1 MNMNLYTHNLFVLHL
16 SPGTIKIKLLQ
27 FYLNGIDHFSSLFPM
42 KMNLI
47 IRLNRFRVFYTIHYR
62 LIYSSGTD
70 LVKVFNY
77 FDPVGYVKE
86 TSVPEF
92 EINTRNETFQ
102 NMVIH
107 AEESFFYFYK
117 STSNIFK

>member
-27 FYLNGIDHFSSLFPM
+27 FYLNGIDHFLSLLPM

-47 IRLNRFRVFYTIHYR
+47 IRLNKFRVFYSIYYR
-62 LIYSSGTD
+62 LIYSSGKD
-70 LVKVFNY
+70 LVNVFNY

-92 EINTRNETFQ
+92 EINNEMRLFR
-102 NMVIH
+102 IW
-107 AEESFFYFYK
+107 
-117 STSNIFK
+117 

>member
-1 MNMNLYTHNLFVLHL
+1 MNLYTHNLFVLHL